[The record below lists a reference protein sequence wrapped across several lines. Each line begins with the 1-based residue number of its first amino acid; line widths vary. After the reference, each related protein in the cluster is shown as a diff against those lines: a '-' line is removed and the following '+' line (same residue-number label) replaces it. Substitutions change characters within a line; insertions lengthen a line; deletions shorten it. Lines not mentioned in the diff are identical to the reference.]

1 MHFHYP
7 KDKHNFEELLEQF
20 KSKSNAAKLNE
31 TDSTELNLYR
41 NSLGEKSKRDQLIVM
56 DYVSGQA
63 DSSKKLESFLTV
75 ARKFNYHCAYIFH
88 ILYPEKKIWKSI
100 ISQTNIFNFF
110 PASVLLGNV

>member
-63 DSSKKLESFLTV
+63 DSSKKFESFLTV
-75 ARKFNYHCAYIFH
+75 TRKFNYHCAYIFH
-88 ILYPEKKIWKSI
+88 TLYPEKKFGNQLYHK
-100 ISQTNIFNFF
+100 QIFLIFF
-110 PASVLLGNV
+110 LRQFC